1 MADRRVV
8 KEGMVAGLLGAAGV
22 AAWFLV
28 VDLVAGEPFRTPVAL
43 GQATFSVLGKGID
56 WSPAAYVAGYTV
68 LHVGVFMLIGLVI
81 SLIVEASKRTPG
93 VLAGLLILFAVF
105 EVGFYFFTLFLA
117 QPETVGRIAWYQ
129 IGAANLVAAG
139 VMGWYLWRE
148 HPELKGR
155 FSRALVG
162 ESS

>member
-1 MADRRVV
+1 MADRRMWR
-8 KEGMVAGLLGAAGV
+8 EGVIAGLLGAAGV
-22 AAWFLV
+22 AFWFLL
-28 VDLVAGEPFRTPVAL
+28 VDLVAGEPFRTPAAL

-56 WSPAAYVAGYTV
+56 WGPAQYVIGYTI
-68 LHVGVFMLIGLVI
+68 LHVAAFVGIGLLV
-81 SLIVEASKRTPG
+81 SLIVDVSRRSPG

-105 EVGFYFFTLFLA
+105 EVGYYFLTLFLA
-117 QPETVGRIAWYQ
+117 QPESVGRIAWYQ

-139 VMGWYLWRE
+139 LMGWYLWRE

>member
-1 MADRRVV
+1 MAERRMV
-8 KEGMVAGLLGAAGV
+8 KEGMFAGLLGGAGV
-22 AAWFLV
+22 AAWFFV
-28 VDLVAGEPFRTPVAL
+28 VDLIAGQPLATPAAL
-43 GQATFSVLGKGID
+43 GEATFSVLGKGID
-56 WSPAAYVAGYTV
+56 WSPVQYVIGYTV
-68 LHVGVFMLIGLVI
+68 LHLGVFLLIGLIV
-81 SLIVEASKRTPG
+81 SSIVEASKRTPG

-117 QPETVGRIAWYQ
+117 QPESVGRIAWYQ

-139 VMGWYLWRE
+139 LMGWYLWRE
-148 HPELKGR
+148 HPELTAR

>member
-1 MADRRVV
+1 MARRSVMR
-8 KEGMVAGLLGAAGV
+8 EGMIAGLLGAAGV
-22 AAWFLV
+22 AAWFFV
-28 VDLVAGEPFRTPVAL
+28 VDMVSGRPFGTPTEL
-43 GQATFSVLGKGID
+43 GRATFSVLGKGID
-56 WSPAAYVAGYTV
+56 WSPAQYVIGYTI
-68 LHVGVFMLIGLVI
+68 LHIAVFLFIGLLAAKV
-81 SLIVEASKRTPG
+81 VEVSDRSPG

-129 IGAANLVAAG
+129 IGLANLVAAG
-139 VMGWYLWRE
+139 LMGWYLWRG

>member
-1 MADRRVV
+1 MAQRSVMR
-8 KEGMVAGLLGAAGV
+8 EGMIAGLLGAAGV
-22 AAWFLV
+22 AAWFFV
-28 VDLVAGEPFRTPVAL
+28 VDMVAGRPFGTPTDL
-43 GQATFSVLGKGID
+43 GRATFSVLGKGID
-56 WSPAAYVAGYTV
+56 WAPAQYVIGYTV
-68 LHVGVFMLIGLVI
+68 LHVLVFLFIGL
-81 SLIVEASKRTPG
+81 LAAKIVEVSDRSPG

-129 IGAANLVAAG
+129 IGLANLVAAAL
-139 VMGWYLWRE
+139 MGGYLWRG

>member
-1 MADRRVV
+1 MAQRSVMR
-8 KEGMVAGLLGAAGV
+8 EGTIAGLLGAAGV
-22 AAWFLV
+22 AGWFFV
-28 VDLVAGEPFRTPVAL
+28 IDMVAGRPFGTPIDL
-43 GQATFSVLGKGID
+43 GRATFSVLGKGID
-56 WSPAAYVAGYTV
+56 WSPAGYVVGYTI
-68 LHVGVFMLIGLVI
+68 LHVLVFIGIGLLVAKV
-81 SLIVEASKRTPG
+81 VEVSDRSPG

-105 EVGFYFFTLFLA
+105 EMGFYFFTLFLA

-129 IGAANLVAAG
+129 IGLANLVAAAL
-139 VMGWYLWRE
+139 MGWFLWRG